1 MDQEESQLASI
12 AIDGSNINVR
22 DVISKLRF
30 ISKIE
35 KDEKLVTNNK
45 SNPYVIADTNLNK
58 ILRTCG
64 ISPGSK
70 EDTLDFIKN
79 TIEKG
84 LELAKIC
91 LASNNPFHQN
101 IARLI
106 IESIDHADSGIQ
118 NVMYTYSKKPKYR
131 LFVAE
136 VETFRQI
143 LDAKLKSINGDP
155 IER

>member
-1 MDQEESQLASI
+1 MDHEESQLASI
-12 AIDGSNINVR
+12 AIEGSNVNVR
-22 DVISKLRF
+22 DVISRLRF

-45 SNPYVIADTNLNK
+45 VNPYVISDTNINR

-70 EDTLDFIKN
+70 EETLDFIKN
-79 TIEKG
+79 TIESG

-91 LASNNPFHQN
+91 LASNNQFHQN
-101 IARLI
+101 IAKLI
-106 IESIDHADSGIQ
+106 IESIDQADRGIQ
-118 NVMYTYSKKPKYR
+118 NIMYTYSKKPKYR
-131 LFVAE
+131 LFVAK

-143 LDAKLKSINGDP
+143 LDAKIKSIDNFP